1 MSMLPDTLGTLF
13 DMSHDP
19 VLGIDGRKVIVYAN
33 PAAAALL
40 GGGARPGIAGRVAG
54 ALRVGLAVR
63 GAGVLPAPPRN
74 RSGGRPAAAW
84 VAVHGRAS
92 FF

>member
-13 DMSHDP
+13 DMSRDP

-40 GGGARPGIAGRVAG
+40 GARRE
-54 ALRVGLAVR
+54 
-63 GAGVLPAPPRN
+63 
-74 RSGGRPAAAW
+74 SRPWA
-84 VAVHGRAS
+84 
-92 FF
+92 